1 MNYEDISEINF
12 ILESIHK
19 LTEIMIKIE
28 KVSIKLILLV

>member
-19 LTEIMIKIE
+19 LTDISMQIE
-28 KVSIKLILLV
+28 NV